1 MQLAGWSM
9 IEASFPLCSISYG
22 ALILLLMLLLRFLD
36 IFSLGTLRRRQI
48 PYSTVTG
55 CLYIRRFPCAHSSTV
70 ST

>member
-36 IFSLGTLRRRQI
+36 IFLLELFVVDRYLI
-48 PYSTVTG
+48 PQLPAVFIFADF
-55 CLYIRRFPCAHSSTV
+55 LALARLPL
-70 ST
+70 